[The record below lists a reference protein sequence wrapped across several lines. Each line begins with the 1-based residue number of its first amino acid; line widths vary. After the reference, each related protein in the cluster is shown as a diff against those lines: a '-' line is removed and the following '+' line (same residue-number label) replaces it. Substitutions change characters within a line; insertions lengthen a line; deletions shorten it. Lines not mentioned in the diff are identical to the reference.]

1 VRNKRIQIDQMSHS
15 VLNGYKYI
23 LMVCSILLFVTVCDP
38 GLKAQNRS
46 SDISPRGAFLRSM
59 AVPGWGHHYVDKTDW
74 NRGKYHLSGEA
85 VLVLSYLGL
94 NVRANNLETDFRT
107 LAQSRS
113 GASLSGKDRDY
124 LIALGNYDTLGEYN
138 EAQLRSRRWDALFPD
153 TQEYQWSW
161 QRIDDRLQYRDTREK
176 VDKTRNQLPALI
188 VLMVGNRIASGIS
201 AYLRAQNI
209 SGNLP
214 EAGLTYLDQPG
225 YRGLAA
231 NFRFNF

>member
-1 VRNKRIQIDQMSHS
+1 MSYS
-15 VLNGYKYI
+15 VLNGYKNI
-23 LMVCSILLFVTVCDP
+23 LTVCSILLFVTAFAP
-38 GLKAQNRS
+38 ELKAQNQ
-46 SDISPRGAFLRSM
+46 SDNISPRGAFLRSL
-59 AVPGWGHHYVDKTDW
+59 AVPGWGHHYVDNSNW
-74 NRGKYHLSGEA
+74 NRGKYHLAGEA

-94 NVRANNLETDFRT
+94 NVRASNLETDFRT

-113 GASLSGKDRDY
+113 GASLSGKGRDY
-124 LIALGNYDTLGEYN
+124 LIALGNFDTLDEYN
-138 EAQLRSRRWDALFPD
+138 EAQLRSRRWNALFPD

-161 QRIDDRLQYRDTREK
+161 QSVDDRLQYRDTREK

-201 AYLRAQNI
+201 AYLRARNI
-209 SGNLP
+209 SGSLP
-214 EAGLTYLDQPG
+214 EAGLTYLDQQG